1 MIKQKF
7 NKTKHLL
14 ISVLGSPYFETD
26 NCILFCGD
34 TLEMQKKVEG
44 ELFDAII
51 TSPPYNI
58 GKEYEDIKSLQDY
71 INWSIQWISGS
82 SKTLASNG
90 AFLLNLGYVSI
101 EGQARAV
108 PLPYLLWDKVPLY
121 LNQEI
126 IWNYSA
132 GVACKNYLSPRNEK
146 ILWYVKDSKN
156 YVFNLDAIRDKN
168 VKYPNS
174 KKNGKLRVNT
184 LGKNPSDVWEIA
196 KVTTG
201 YNRSSEERTPHPCQF
216 PTDLIDR
223 LILGFTNA
231 EGIVFDPFIGSG
243 TTFESCIKN
252 MRYCVGFE
260 MKPEYCKIAK
270 NRIKNLQSQYLTL
283 LPFEQE
289 NLIYESV

>member
-1 MIKQKF
+1 MKQNFQKIKQ
-7 NKTKHLL
+7 NL
-14 ISVLGSPYFETD
+14 ISVLNEPYFENET
-26 NCILFCGD
+26 CILFCGD
-34 TLEMQKKVEG
+34 TLKLLKKLKKPV
-44 ELFDAII
+44 FNTIV

-58 GKEYEDIKSLQDY
+58 GKEYEQVKSLDEY
-71 INWSIQWISGS
+71 VDWSIRWISD
-82 SKTLASNG
+82 ASRLLTDDG
-90 AFLLNLGYVSI
+90 ALMLNLGYTSV
-101 EGQARAV
+101 ENHGRAV
-108 PLPYLLWDKVPLY
+108 PIPYLLWDKIPLY

-126 IWNYSA
+126 VWNYSA

-146 ILWYVKDSKN
+146 VLWYVKDSKN

-201 YNRSSEERTPHPCQF
+201 HNRAFKERTPHPCQF

-223 LILGFTNA
+223 LILGFSRP
-231 EGIVFDPFIGSG
+231 ESIVLDPFVGSG

-252 MRYCVGFE
+252 NRYCVGFE
-260 MKPEYCKIAK
+260 IKEEYCEIAEK
-270 NRIKNLQSQYLTL
+270 RITNLDNGQLSLFY
-283 LPFEQE
+283 EDE
-289 NLIYESV
+289 INDYRESV